1 MKVWSSLL
9 VVTALAGQV
18 AEAFVP
24 STAARSVAVECNM
37 FGGAGAGLPSEDDPE
52 QVQKMELMAK
62 RMGMSVEEYKLGIT
76 ARTRLT
82 EKVNSV
88 RLSAGD
94 KNKAPLRVEEE
105 VLERTVYRKS
115 SSRF

>member
-37 FGGAGAGLPSEDDPE
+37 FGGAGAGLPSEDDGNNPPQFFKITITDTGKALGKDGVSKE
-52 QVQKMELMAK
+52 LVKVLKESQTASNTMRANAQNEMMQWIGTEMQKISL
-62 RMGMSVEEYKLGIT
+62 
-76 ARTRLT
+76 
-82 EKVNSV
+82 
-88 RLSAGD
+88 
-94 KNKAPLRVEEE
+94 
-105 VLERTVYRKS
+105 
-115 SSRF
+115 